1 MRSYNI
7 VSITI
12 QKKIMKPSNKTTLPP
27 SDKKGEIVLYQADD
41 NSVSSILEY
50 TAADV
55 MNDI

>member
-1 MRSYNI
+1 
-7 VSITI
+7 
-12 QKKIMKPSNKTTLPP
+12 MKPSNKTTLPP